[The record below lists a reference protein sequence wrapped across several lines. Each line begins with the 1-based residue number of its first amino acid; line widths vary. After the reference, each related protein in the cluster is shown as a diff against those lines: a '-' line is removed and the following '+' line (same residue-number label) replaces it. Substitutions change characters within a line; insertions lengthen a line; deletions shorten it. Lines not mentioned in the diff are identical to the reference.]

1 MRDLPRLGRTYPG
14 LGIAYQERGDI
25 GKAIEYTHRALALY
39 ALEDDSALQAYGQN
53 ELGLLLMRQGQ
64 MERADD
70 AFRAA
75 LAHFGQSGTEKT
87 KSHVLLSLGELKM
100 RTGRP
105 ADGIQVVKEAIDLA
119 KRLGAAPPLPPRH
132 PPLAHLYQ
140 PIANHP

>member
-1 MRDLPRLGRTYPG
+1 MRKGR
-14 LGIAYQERGDI
+14 
-25 GKAIEYTHRALALY
+25 
-39 ALEDDSALQAYGQN
+39 
-53 ELGLLLMRQGQ
+53 

-119 KRLGAAPPLPPRH
+119 KRLGEGLALARGHALLRQIYGQVRNHAVADHKLPP
-132 PPLAHLYQ
+132 PDPLLG
-140 PIANHP
+140 PEG

>member
-1 MRDLPRLGRTYPG
+1 MRKGR
-14 LGIAYQERGDI
+14 
-25 GKAIEYTHRALALY
+25 
-39 ALEDDSALQAYGQN
+39 
-53 ELGLLLMRQGQ
+53 

-119 KRLGAAPPLPPRH
+119 KRLGEGLALASGHALLGQIYEQVGNHAGADKELRLAIQLLGAGSRTRRRPR
-132 PPLAHLYQ
+132 
-140 PIANHP
+140 NHRPD